1 MFFCEFWE
9 ISKNIFWQD
18 TSGWLLLVFICQFWE
33 VVQMTSFL
41 EYFWETYFKYK
52 LQDSAAS
59 RCILVTFERYGRQK
73 KCFSMY
79 VSRKT

>member
-1 MFFCEFWE
+1 MFVCEFYK
-9 ISKNIFWQD
+9 IFKNIFLQD
-18 TSGWLLLVFICQFWE
+18 TYGWLLLVFICQF
-33 VVQMTSFL
+33 L
-41 EYFWETYFKYK
+41 EYLRETYFKYK

-59 RCILVTFERYGRQK
+59 RCILVPFERYGHPK